1 MKVEYDDESN
11 ILYLKLREGKI
22 AETRLLAEDVYVDV
36 DENGDILGI
45 EIWNASRN
53 VIEELARVIAERIKL
68 IQST

>member
-11 ILYLKLREGKI
+11 ILYLRLREGKI
-22 AETRLLAEDVYVDV
+22 VETRLLAEDVYVDV

-53 VIEELARVIAERIKL
+53 IIEELARVIAEKVKS

>member
-36 DENGDILGI
+36 DENGDIVGI

>member
-22 AETRLLAEDVYVDV
+22 VETRLLAEDVYVDV

-53 VIEELARVIAERIKL
+53 IIEELARVIAEKVKS

>member
-22 AETRLLAEDVYVDV
+22 VETRLLAEDVYVDV

-45 EIWNASRN
+45 EIWNVSRN
-53 VIEELARVIAERIKL
+53 IIEELARVIAEKVKS